1 MNGLPVVF
9 ENRMKEMLGD
19 AFGAYL
25 EAFESPEVH
34 ALRYNPLK
42 KDGEGKR
49 ASEVRPADGWTLTPV
64 PWEPNGFA
72 YGAEDTPGKH
82 PYHEAGIYYIQE
94 PSAMAPVRLL
104 APQPGERVLDL
115 CAAPGGKTTQIAG
128 LMLGEGILV
137 ANEIHPARARI
148 LSENLERLGVKN
160 AIVTNE
166 APERLAERFP
176 GFFDRILVDAP
187 CSGEG
192 MFRRENDALDMWS
205 EDNVRQCAERQEGI
219 LDCAARMLRQGGV
232 LVYSTCT
239 FAPAEDEGSI
249 AAFRMRHPEFVVTD
263 TGFLKEKMPAGSCDG
278 HPEWAVSPT
287 GEALAEE
294 AGRDLEKTLR
304 LWPMYVK
311 GEGHFAARLSKG
323 EETPAEDAV
332 KAAPVGGFEPGIPAK
347 GLEDYFAFVQESLD
361 PDCELAREGK
371 NGKRFL
377 LFGENLYRMPEETPS
392 LKGLKVLRP
401 GLQLGTFR
409 KNRFEPAHAL
419 ALALEPGEVKH
430 VQLLSMEDARRYLSG
445 QTLNAEGE
453 KGWQLLCTGGFSLG
467 WGKLAGGVLKNH
479 YPKGLRKN

>member
-1 MNGLPVVF
+1 
-9 ENRMKEMLGD
+9 MKKMLGD
-19 AFGAYL
+19 AFASYL

-42 KDGEGKR
+42 KDPEGKG
-49 ASEVRPADGWTLTPV
+49 ADEVRPSDGWTLTPV
-64 PWEPNGFA
+64 PWETNGFA

-128 LMLGEGILV
+128 LMQGEGILV
-137 ANEIHPARARI
+137 ANEIHPARAKI
-148 LSENLERLGVKN
+148 LSENLERLGVQN

-166 APERLAERFP
+166 TPERLADRFP

-192 MFRRENDALDMWS
+192 MFRRENDALKMWS
-205 EDNVRQCAERQEGI
+205 EENVRLCAERQALI
-219 LDCAARMLRQGGV
+219 LDCAAQMLRQGGV

-249 AAFRMRHPEFVVTD
+249 AAFCMRHPEFVITD
-263 TGFLKEKMPAGSCDG
+263 TGFLKEKMPSGRCDG
-278 HPEWAVSPT
+278 HPEWAVSPE
-287 GEALAEE
+287 GEALPEDAR
-294 AGRDLEKTLR
+294 RDLEKALR

-323 EETPAEDAV
+323 EETPAEEAV

-347 GLEDYFAFVQESLD
+347 GLEDYFTFLQETLD
-361 PDCELAREGK
+361 PESELAREGK
-371 NGKRFL
+371 NGRRFL
-377 LFGENLYRMPEETPS
+377 LFGENLYRMPMEAPS

-419 ALALEPGEVKH
+419 ALALDPEKVRNA
-430 VQLLSMEDARRYLSG
+430 QLLSKEDAQRYLTG
-445 QTLNAEGE
+445 QTLNTEGE
-453 KGWQLLCTGGFSLG
+453 KGWQLICTGGFSLG
-467 WGKLAGGVLKNH
+467 WAKLAGGVLKNH

>member
-1 MNGLPVVF
+1 
-9 ENRMKEMLGD
+9 MLGD
-19 AFGAYL
+19 AFPAYL
-25 EAFESPEVH
+25 EAFESPEIH

-42 KDGEGKR
+42 KDEEGR
-49 ASEVRPADGWTLTPV
+49 TAAEVRPCDGWTLEQV
-64 PWEPNGFA
+64 AWEPNGFR

-104 APQPGERVLDL
+104 NPQPGERILDL

-128 LMLGEGILV
+128 LMEGEGILI
-137 ANEIHPARARI
+137 ANEIHPARAKI
-148 LSENLERLGVKN
+148 LSENLERLGVRN

-166 APERLAERFP
+166 TPERLADRFP

-192 MFRRENDALDMWS
+192 MFRREGEALDMWS
-205 EDNVRQCAERQEGI
+205 EENVRQCAERQAGI
-219 LDCAARMLRQGGV
+219 LDCAGRMLRQGGV

-249 AAFRMRHPEFVVTD
+249 AAFRERHPEFRMTD
-263 TGFLKEKMPAGSCDG
+263 TGFLKATDPEGLRDG
-278 HPEWAVSPT
+278 HPEWAVSPE
-287 GEALAEE
+287 GEPLSGACCR
-294 AGRDLEKTLR
+294 GLEQTLR
-304 LWPMYVK
+304 LWPMYVR
-311 GEGHFAARLSKG
+311 GEGHFAARLSNG
-323 EETPAEDAV
+323 SETPSGEAV
-332 KAAPVGGFEPGIPAK
+332 KAAPVGGFEPGIPTK
-347 GLEDYFAFVQESLD
+347 GLDDYFTFLQETIRPDSSLA
-361 PDCELAREGK
+361 LEGK
-371 NGKRFL
+371 NGKRYL
-377 LFGENLYRMPEETPS
+377 LFGENLYRMPEETPA

-419 ALALEPGEVKH
+419 ALTLAPGEACN
-430 VQLLSMEDARRYLSG
+430 VQHLSKEDAIRYLSG